1 MNKSNI
7 AQDFVSQY
15 QLLGHSGP
23 IYALSLD
30 QHYLYSAAADKLV
43 VRWNLQT
50 ASQDHFVVKTERSA
64 FSILKS
70 QLNQELIIGLD
81 DGTLHVIDVL
91 EKKELKN
98 LKAHQAAVFSIAE
111 NQHLAHRYTAD
122 ADGNLFVWDLSWQLV
137 LQLPLACGKIRQM
150 QTTENGKQL
159 LVARGDGQ
167 IQIFETEFFN
177 EVSCFQAHQDACTSI
192 GHSPD
197 GLIISGGK
205 DGYIRAWDAVGH
217 KQFAFPAHKG
227 SIYGLALLSKDT
239 FVSVSRD
246 KSIKIWELST
256 QKIIQKIEMSGR
268 AHTHS
273 INALLTYQ
281 NQFIT
286 AGDDKRIHL
295 WRSKEDLH

>member
-1 MNKSNI
+1 MNKSNS
-7 AQDFVSQY
+7 AQNFVSQH

-43 VRWNLQT
+43 VRWDLQT
-50 ASQDHFVVKTERSA
+50 ASQDHFVVKTERAA
-64 FSILKS
+64 FSIFKS
-70 QLNQELIIGLD
+70 KLNQELIIGLD
-81 DGTLHVIDVL
+81 DGTLHIIDVI

-98 LKAHQAAVFSIAE
+98 LKAHQVAVFAITE
-111 NQHLAHRYTAD
+111 NPLLAHRYTAD
-122 ADGNLFVWDLSWQLV
+122 ADGNLFVWDLDWKLL

-150 QTTENGKQL
+150 QTTANGKQL

-167 IQIFETEFFN
+167 IQVFETEFFN
-177 EVSCFQAHQDACTSI
+177 ELRCFQAHQDACTAI
-192 GHSPD
+192 CLSPD

-205 DGYIRAWDAVGH
+205 DGHIRAWDTEGQ
-217 KQFAFPAHKG
+217 KRFAFPAHKG
-227 SIYGLALLSKDT
+227 TIYGLALLSDQV

-246 KSIKIWELST
+246 KTIKIWELST

-268 AHTHS
+268 AHVHS

-286 AGDDKRIHL
+286 AGDDKRIHV
-295 WRSKEDLH
+295 WISKVDLH